1 MQIINIGIVGSR
13 SFNSYHV
20 VKVLIDEY
28 RKQHNLI
35 NIDHIKIISG
45 GANGADSLGKQYAI
59 TNNIELIEYL
69 PNWDKYGKRA
79 GMIRNRDIWKK
90 SNVIFVFWDGYSKGT
105 EDTILNCD
113 KPLIIY
119 NDLTKEINIRNS

>member
-1 MQIINIGIVGSR
+1 MQIINIGVVGSR
-13 SFNSYHV
+13 SFNSYYV
-20 VKVLIDEY
+20 VKTLIDEY
-28 RKQHNLI
+28 RKQHNLL
-35 NIDHIKIISG
+35 NNDYIKIISG
-45 GANGADSLGKQYAI
+45 GANGADSLGKQYSI

-119 NDLTKEINIRNS
+119 NDLTKEITIKK